1 MDGWGLGDGIHY
13 SFMSHEHSISIY
25 YEVSRLHYYLGAR
38 CQVKDD
44 NEMMTLLVSQNTSM
58 GFVGTFA
65 VAGIEQ
71 MDDIEGTE

>member
-1 MDGWGLGDGIHY
+1 MHFPTGHCAGFNKIPLSIFTTLSDGRAHTD
-13 SFMSHEHSISIY
+13 
-25 YEVSRLHYYLGAR
+25 
-38 CQVKDD
+38 
-44 NEMMTLLVSQNTSM
+44 EMMTLLVSQNTSM